1 MITSITMRK
10 KHIQG
15 ASTLIA
21 IMLMA
26 AVAVSCIKNDI
37 PYARI
42 VPVFT
47 TFEVEHQLRNA
58 QIDSATCSVVVTLDE
73 YADIQNVV
81 VTDFALSQGELV
93 DPSSLSG
100 TIDLSSPYVVATQ
113 LYQTYDWTITAVQNI
128 ERRFAIEDQIG
139 ASEIDVTTHTV
150 KAQYPDTK
158 DIAAV
163 KVTDI
168 KLAGPEAVMTPDL
181 NGQIVDFTN
190 PVTVSVSEFGR
201 VTEWTITVEPTD
213 MVVSINTVDAWTQVA
228 WVYISAQEG
237 LNVTVQYREE
247 GQTQWMTAPASW
259 TTGEAGALTCCLR
272 HLSPLTSYEVQ
283 AVSGDDKSLL
293 TRFYTG
299 DNPQV
304 PNNRFDE
311 WWKNGK
317 VWNPWAENGEPWWDT
332 GNKGATTLG
341 ESNTVPTD
349 DTCDGQGQAAK
360 LMSRFVGIGPLGK
373 LAAGNIYAGVFV
385 KVDGTNG
392 ILNMGRP
399 FTSRPTR
406 LHGYFK
412 YEGGAINRS
421 STEFNDYKGQPD
433 KGIVWVALIDADEP
447 YEIRTNPSNRRL
459 FDRND
464 PCVIAYGE
472 MVQQDNVTEYRE
484 FYVDFDYKSTSRVP
498 KYILITA
505 SASWLGDY
513 FTGCDQ
519 ATMWL
524 DNIDL
529 VYDYDD

>member
-1 MITSITMRK
+1 MRK
-10 KHIQG
+10 IHIPG
-15 ASTLIA
+15 APALIA
-21 IMLMA
+21 ILLI
-26 AVAVSCIKNDI
+26 AVSAVSCIKNDI

-47 TFEVEHQLRNA
+47 VFEVEHQMRDA
-58 QIDSATCSVVVTLDE
+58 QIDSATRSIVVTLDE

-81 VTDFALSQGELV
+81 VTDFALSEGELTN
-93 DPSSLSG
+93 PSSLSG
-100 TIDLSSPYVVATQ
+100 TIDLSSPYVVSTQ
-113 LYQTYDWTITAVQNI
+113 LYQTYDWTITAVQDI

-139 ASEIDVTTHTV
+139 ASEIDVATHTV
-150 KAQYPDTK
+150 KASYPSIR

-163 KVTDI
+163 KVNDI

-190 PVTVSVSEFGR
+190 PVTVTVEEFGR
-201 VTEWTITVEPTD
+201 QTVWTITVESTD
-213 MVVSINTVDAWTQVA
+213 MVVSVNSVDAWTQVA
-228 WVYISAQEG
+228 WVYASAQEG
-237 LNVTVQYREE
+237 LDVTFNYREA
-247 GQTQWMTAPASW
+247 GQSQWLSAPASW
-259 TTGEAGALTCCLR
+259 VTVEGGALTCCLR
-272 HLSPLTSYEVQ
+272 HLSPLTNYEVQ
-283 AVSGDDKSLL
+283 AVSGDDKSLV
-293 TRFYTG
+293 TKFSTG

-304 PNNRFDE
+304 PNNRFDN

-317 VWNPWAENGEPWWDT
+317 IWNPWAQDGEPWWDT

-349 DTCDGQGQAAK
+349 DTSDGTGQAAK

-385 KVDGTNG
+385 RVDGTNG
-392 ILNMGRP
+392 ILHMGRP

-412 YEGGAINRS
+412 YEGGAINRTS
-421 STEFNDYKGQPD
+421 SDFKDLKGTPD
-433 KGIVWVALIDADEP
+433 QGIIWVALIDADGP

-472 MVQQDNVTEYRE
+472 MLQQEDVNEYRE
-484 FYVDFDYKSTSRVP
+484 FYVDFNYNSTSRVP

-505 SASWLGDY
+505 SASKLGDY